1 MEGGGCNDTMV
12 EKSGSIAITT
22 TVVSILLRHD
32 GWIYGSRGVTTI
44 FGGKIQ
50 WCRLS
55 QWGIVTEI
63 CDGG

>member
-1 MEGGGCNDTMV
+1 MEGGGCNDTMI
-12 EKSGSIAITT
+12 ESSSGSTAITT

-44 FGGKIQ
+44 FGGRIQ

-55 QWGIVTEI
+55 QWGIVTKI
-63 CDGG
+63 CGG